1 MAGTFHRNHSPNICL
16 LEERTVAHR
25 VNDFCKAV
33 VFTEEPISVGVL
45 FQVKLIEEK
54 YGDYGEGGPGS
65 LVSTTV

>member
-1 MAGTFHRNHSPNICL
+1 MSGAFHHNHSPNIRL

-25 VNDFCKAV
+25 VDNFCKAV
-33 VFTEEPISVGVL
+33 VFTEGPIPIGTL

-54 YGDYGEGGPGS
+54 YEEHRDSGPGS